1 MPRIRLSLIGNYA
14 IMMKYLLLLGLTFLL
29 MPANAQ
35 VALSFCEEVT
45 DAGQPH
51 MSSNSFMVDGDGGVM
66 KMYIKADNKLNTS
79 QVDFKVYYLNN
90 AKEEEVGHFT
100 QKTEP
105 AWNYAWKEVAFFE
118 PGNYR
123 VKAYASDGS
132 YLTSANLIVKKK

>member
-1 MPRIRLSLIGNYA
+1 MRYS
-14 IMMKYLLLLGLTFLL
+14 FLL
-29 MPANAQ
+29 AFILLFGAGNAQ
-35 VALSFCEEVT
+35 VSLSFCEEVS

-51 MSSNSFMVDGDGGVM
+51 MASNSFMVEGDGGVM

-79 QVDFKVYYLNN
+79 EVDFKVYYLNN

-123 VKAYASDGS
+123 VKAYTSDGS
-132 YLTSANLIVKKK
+132 YLTSANLVVKKK